1 MDKYRISFGLDMSS
15 IEDGMVLM
23 EKIKSLLEEM
33 SLSFRKIEI
42 KKVK

>member
-1 MDKYRISFGLDMSS
+1 MDKYRISFELDMPS

-42 KKVK
+42 KKS